1 MHVGAA
7 IVKGID
13 MKRVH
18 CVEKRHI
25 TVSAVDPQSFV
36 PFGYMIHVREYAL
49 QA

>member
-1 MHVGAA
+1 MHVGLDDGY
-7 IVKGID
+7 GID
-13 MKRVH
+13 IKRVH
-18 CVEKRHI
+18 RAEKQHI